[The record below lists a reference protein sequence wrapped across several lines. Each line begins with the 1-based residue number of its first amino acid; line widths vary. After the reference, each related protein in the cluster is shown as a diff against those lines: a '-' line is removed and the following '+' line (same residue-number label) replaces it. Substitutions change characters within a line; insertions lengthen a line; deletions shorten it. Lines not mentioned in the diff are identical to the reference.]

1 MKSSSAPFKKSS
13 EYGDI
18 VQREPASVPKPLA
31 SVTIPGVY
39 WVDWSQ
45 GNGATWELCV
55 VTATG
60 YVQELSG
67 ARRTLPRDRVAGLVV
82 GPVLLA
88 P

>member
-1 MKSSSAPFKKSS
+1 MKPSSPFKRAI
-13 EYGDI
+13 EHEDI
-18 VQREPASVPKPLA
+18 VQREPASAPKTLA

-39 WVDWSQ
+39 WIDWSN
-45 GNGATWELCV
+45 GNSAAWELCV

-60 YVQELSG
+60 YVQEISG

>member
-1 MKSSSAPFKKSS
+1 MKPSSQLKKSI
-13 EYGDI
+13 EHEDI
-18 VQREPASVPKPLA
+18 VQREPAATPKPLA

-39 WVDWSQ
+39 WIDWSN
-45 GNGATWELCV
+45 GNSAAWELCV

-60 YVQELSG
+60 YVQEISG
-67 ARRTLPRDRVAGLVV
+67 ARRTLPKDRVAGLVV